1 MTPTQLRD
9 ADVQPA
15 SLEVSGDKAQEIVSA
30 LNVVTDRMVDD
41 VTAALAAMGLT
52 VAVSPGSRSLRI
64 VEVLPLGLGSKL
76 AVVEFQGRELLVSVS
91 KTDVRLIADSHD

>member
-1 MTPTQLRD
+1 MGEYILRLIALVPVVGGLAWGSLWMWKKLQLGM
-9 ADVQPA
+9 PA
-15 SLEVSGDKAQEIVSA
+15 QGG
-30 LNVVTDRMVDD
+30 NNT
-41 VTAALAAMGLT
+41 
-52 VAVSPGSRSLRI
+52 SRSLRI

>member
-1 MTPTQLRD
+1 MGEYILRLIALIPVVGGLAWGSLWMWKRLQLGM
-9 ADVQPA
+9 PA
-15 SLEVSGDKAQEIVSA
+15 QGSA
-30 LNVVTDRMVDD
+30 N
-41 VTAALAAMGLT
+41 
-52 VAVSPGSRSLRI
+52 GSRALRI